1 MSLVVY
7 IFPIHCRIETP
18 RMKTNNASSS
28 SPSRR
33 PTTSRARC
41 HAFIHACVHAS
52 TTHRARLDDTT
63 RMDDDDVT
71 MMTTMERARAPTT
84 TTRTDDDDDSIA
96 GAAGRGGS
104 GGGGRGRRERG
115 DRRPGRGSDTDRRY
129 REGTRDF
136 ERQHRPFRERAKT
149 RPGWAP
155 TGAIDQSSG
164 RPEHSGQC
172 EGCRVSTV
180 VNFRPVV
187 GGNPPLCGVCLDSLK
202 AATGGGVGMEGD
214 RAGGPHRG
222 GGRGRRGG
230 ERSRGGF
237 GFGGRGDGGFHPYG
251 AHGGGQMVM
260 VDPRMMAAYGG
271 VPGAGGG
278 KNRSWT
284 RDGAA
289 AGERDVD
296 TSGIPCMFF
305 QRGSCR
311 AGDSCKYS
319 HGGASDAVGGGD
331 GDDAAMTS

>member
-1 MSLVVY
+1 
-7 IFPIHCRIETP
+7 
-18 RMKTNNASSS
+18 
-28 SPSRR
+28 
-33 PTTSRARC
+33 
-41 HAFIHACVHAS
+41 
-52 TTHRARLDDTT
+52 
-63 RMDDDDVT
+63 MDDDAT
-71 MMTTMERARAPTT
+71 MMTTEETTTTTMPTTTTMDRDDAPT
-84 TTRTDDDDDSIA
+84 TTRTDDDEDSNA
-96 GAAGRGGS
+96 GAVGR

-115 DRRPGRGSDTDRRY
+115 DRRNGRGGETNRRY
-129 REGTRDF
+129 REGTRDS
-136 ERQHRPFRERAKT
+136 ERHNRPFRERAKT

-155 TGAIDQSSG
+155 TGAMDPSSG

-172 EGCRVSTV
+172 EGCKVSTV

-202 AATGGGVGMEGD
+202 AATGVGVGMEGD
-214 RAGGPHRG
+214 HAGGPHRG

-237 GFGGRGDGGFHPYG
+237 GFGGRGGGGFHPYG

-260 VDPRMMAAYGG
+260 VDPRMMAAYGGHGGGMMAAYGG

-289 AGERDVD
+289 AGEQDVD

>member
-1 MSLVVY
+1 MYV
-7 IFPIHCRIETP
+7 CTP
-18 RMKTNNASSS
+18 Q
-28 SPSRR
+28 SPSA
-33 PTTSRARC
+33 PARERC
-41 HAFIHACVHAS
+41 GACVHALQCVATQSLDS
-52 TTHRARLDDTT
+52 TTHTAST
-63 RMDDDDVT
+63 MDDDDVT
-71 MMTTMERARAPTT
+71 MTTT

-96 GAAGRGGS
+96 GARGRGGGGGNGG
-104 GGGGRGRRERG
+104 GGGGRGHRRERG
-115 DRRPGRGSDTDRRY
+115 DRRLGGRGSETAERRH
-129 REGTRDF
+129 REGTTTRDF
-136 ERQHRPFRERAKT
+136 ERHNRPFRERAKT

-155 TGAIDQSSG
+155 TGGIDPSSG

-172 EGCRVSTV
+172 EGCKVSTV

-202 AATGGGVGMEGD
+202 AATGGGVGTEGE

-222 GGRGRRGG
+222 GGRGRRGA

-237 GFGGRGDGGFHPYG
+237 GFGGRGGGGFHPYG

-260 VDPRMMAAYGG
+260 VDPRMMAAYGGHGGGMMATYGG

-311 AGDSCKYS
+311 AGESCKYS

>member
-1 MSLVVY
+1 
-7 IFPIHCRIETP
+7 
-18 RMKTNNASSS
+18 
-28 SPSRR
+28 
-33 PTTSRARC
+33 
-41 HAFIHACVHAS
+41 
-52 TTHRARLDDTT
+52 
-63 RMDDDDVT
+63 MDDDDVT
-71 MMTTMERARAPTT
+71 NARGDRAVTMMMTEETTTTTIERERAPT
-84 TTRTDDDDDSIA
+84 TTRTDDDDDSTQE
-96 GAAGRGGS
+96 AAGRGG
-104 GGGGRGRRERG
+104 GRRRDRG
-115 DRRPGRGSDTDRRY
+115 DRRNGRGGDNRRY
-129 REGTRDF
+129 RGGTRDS
-136 ERQHRPFRERAKT
+136 ERLRRQLRERAKT

-155 TGAIDQSSG
+155 TGVVDQSSG

-172 EGCRVSTV
+172 EGCKVSTV

-202 AATGGGVGMEGD
+202 AATGAAAGMGGD

-230 ERSRGGF
+230 GFGF
-237 GFGGRGDGGFHPYG
+237 GFGGRGGGRFHPYG

-260 VDPRMMAAYGG
+260 VDPRMMAAYGGHGGGMMAAYGG

-289 AGERDVD
+289 AGEQDVD